1 MYMNQFAWALSAKG
15 YTLSD
20 ISKILKD
27 RGLPSSDSTISAAVR
42 SKDRTARQKRLYA
55 AMTEILDS
63 LPVKPGTED
72 DFVRKTRE
80 CGVTVYAV
88 WEYYNATRNQ
98 KYALTPFRKAV
109 SLPSSP
115 FEHRLREEALKCLY
129 EMTDH
134 ERAGRSAGVT

>member
-1 MYMNQFAWALSAKG
+1 MDINKFAWALAAKG

-27 RGLPSSDSTISAAVR
+27 RGLPSSSSSITAAAQ
-42 SKDRTARQKRLYA
+42 SENRTARQERLYA

-63 LPVKPGTED
+63 LPVKPGKED

-115 FEHRLREEALKCLY
+115 FEHRLREEALKCLN
-129 EMTDH
+129 EMMDN
-134 ERAGRSAGVT
+134 ERAGRSAEVK